1 MIAFGQS
8 SGSQGGESGP
18 QPPSAPSVSVSDAE
32 IEQFTAALVAIQSIQ
47 QNAQTEIGKII
58 QDSSFS
64 RQRFIEIYQARQQS
78 GEQGSEVELSDDEQ
92 QAYQQTMS
100 EISEIQNGLQS
111 RVQDAISEEEME
123 VSRFNEI
130 YSALSQSPE
139 IQERVRSEMQAQQ
152 GQSQSGG
159 SGS

>member
-8 SGSQGGESGP
+8 SGSPGGETGP
-18 QPPSAPSVSVSDAE
+18 QPPSSPSVSVSDAE

-47 QNAQTEIGKII
+47 QNAQAEIGEVI

-78 GEQGSEVELSDDEQ
+78 GNQGSNVELSDEEQ

-100 EISEIQNGLQS
+100 EITEIQDGLQN
-111 RVQDAISEEEME
+111 RVQDVISEEDME
-123 VSRFNEI
+123 VARFNEI